1 MPLARVCAITCDCY
15 PADPLVRRT
24 AEAAARAGHEYH
36 VICSQDVGQ
45 SPYEVYNGV
54 HIHRIYMPGGHGK
67 PLGRITANP
76 LGRTVLLW
84 STFMLLAGF
93 RVARLHLSHKF
104 DVIHVHNFPDF
115 LVFAAL
121 IPKVLGAKV
130 ILHVQDLAPEL
141 AAVKIKGAF
150 RNIVFR
156 LSKLEERASTKFADH
171 VITVGRPFEPPLLK
185 RGVPLRKLSV
195 VLNSADPH
203 TFTAER
209 RTEPFLGVARADRP
223 LVLMYHG
230 TFAER
235 CGLDVALSAFAR
247 ARTRAPHL
255 RLHFMGAGESA
266 ARLKQLVQHLE
277 ISDNV
282 SFLPMGPVES
292 VPKFIT
298 DGDIGIIPYR
308 SDGFMDLLLPTKAY
322 EFAWMHRP
330 MIASDL
336 MGIRSMFRP
345 ESVLL
350 CKPSDVDSF
359 ADAIVD
365 LYEHPEKRAE
375 MVANA
380 ATDYEKFRWE
390 LSAEKYQQVLASL
403 VQKKATHQA
412 DLQRVA

>member
-1 MPLARVCAITCDCY
+1 MSLARVCAITCDCY

-24 AEAAARAGHEYH
+24 AESAARAGHEYH

-45 SPYEVYNGV
+45 SPFEIYNGV
-54 HIHRIYMPGGHGK
+54 QIHRIYMPGGHGK

-76 LGRTVLLW
+76 FGRTVLLW
-84 STFMLLAGF
+84 SIFMFLAALK
-93 RVARLHLSHKF
+93 VARLHLSKRF

-121 IPKVLGAKV
+121 VPKVLGAKV

-141 AAVKIKGAF
+141 VSVKISGIF
-150 RNIVFR
+150 RKIIFP

-171 VITVGRPFEPPLLK
+171 VITVGWPFEPSLVK
-185 RGVPLRKLSV
+185 RGVPHRKLSI
-195 VLNSADPH
+195 VLNSADPN
-203 TFTAER
+203 TFTLDK
-209 RTEPFLGVARADRP
+209 RTDPFVEVATPERP

-230 TFAER
+230 TFADR
-235 CGLDVALSAFAR
+235 CSLEVAISAFAKAR
-247 ARTRAPHL
+247 ARAPHL
-255 RLHFMGAGESA
+255 RFHFMGAGESET
-266 ARLKQLVQHLE
+266 RLKDLVQDLRITEH
-277 ISDNV
+277 V
-282 SFLPMGPVES
+282 SFLPMGPVEH
-292 VPKFIT
+292 VPRFVAN
-298 DGDIGIIPYR
+298 GDIGLIPYR

-330 MIASDL
+330 IIASDL

-345 ESVLL
+345 ESVRL

-365 LYEHPEKRAE
+365 LYEHPEKRAA

-380 ATDYEKFRWE
+380 AADYEKFRWE

-403 VQKKATHQA
+403 VQTKTTRQT
-412 DLQRVA
+412 DLQRAA